1 MSAKDKEYAEIFEKE
16 QQNSSP
22 DTSVEKEK
30 IIESLNIQIAKNEEE
45 MAKLREC
52 NSESENEDDGTAT
65 ESSIKQVS
73 CLCTHIHTHNLSY
86 VYSFF
91 LSTLE

>member
-1 MSAKDKEYAEIFEKE
+1 LDAKDKEYAEIFEKE
-16 QQNSSP
+16 QQNSTS

-45 MAKLREC
+45 MAKLRES
-52 NSESENEDDGTAT
+52 NSESEDEDDGTTT

-73 CLCTHIHTHNLSY
+73 CLCTHI
-86 VYSFF
+86 
-91 LSTLE
+91 